1 MKIQIFDPP
10 MCCSTG
16 VCGPAV
22 DPELVRFAAD
32 LDWLKRQGVEVE
44 RYNLSQQPA
53 AFAGNDVVK
62 AALGKDGN
70 DCLPLTLVDGAVACT
85 GKYPTRQALAGYAG
99 IEVSPSIFTDAV
111 KELVAIGA
119 AIGSNCEMCFKHHYN
134 EARKL
139 GVSKEDM
146 RLAVEIAEAVKASP
160 ARSIS
165 ELADKYLREPAAQ
178 PSTASCCCGP
188 SSSDDA
194 PPEKKPGK
202 RSCC

>member
-22 DPELVRFAAD
+22 DPDLVRFAAD

-70 DCLPLTLVDGAVACT
+70 DCLPLTLVDGAVVCK
-85 GKYPTRQALAGYAG
+85 GRYPTRQELAGYAG
-99 IEVSPSIFTDAV
+99 LEGPTSLFTDAV

-119 AIGSNCEMCFKHHYN
+119 AIGSNCETCFKYHYN

-146 RLAVEIAEAVKASP
+146 RLAVEMAEAVKASP

-178 PSTASCCCGP
+178 ASAASSCCGP

>member
-1 MKIQIFDPP
+1 MKIQVFDPP

-16 VCGPAV
+16 VCGPSV

-53 AFAGNDVVK
+53 AFTGNDVVK
-62 AALGKDGN
+62 TALGKDGN
-70 DCLPLTLVDGAVACT
+70 DCLPLTLVDGAVVCK
-85 GKYPTRQALAGYAG
+85 GRYPTRDALAGHAG
-99 IEVSPSIFTDAV
+99 IEAPTSLFTDAV
-111 KELVAIGA
+111 RELVAIGA
-119 AIGSNCEMCFKHHYN
+119 AIGSNCEMCFKFHYN

-139 GVSKEDM
+139 GVSKDDM
-146 RLAVEIAEAVKASP
+146 RLAVEMAEAVKASP

-165 ELADKYLREPAAQ
+165 ELTDKYLREPAAK
-178 PSTASCCCGP
+178 ASSSSCCGP
-188 SSSDDA
+188 SDSDDSSPA
-194 PPEKKPGK
+194 KKSGQ